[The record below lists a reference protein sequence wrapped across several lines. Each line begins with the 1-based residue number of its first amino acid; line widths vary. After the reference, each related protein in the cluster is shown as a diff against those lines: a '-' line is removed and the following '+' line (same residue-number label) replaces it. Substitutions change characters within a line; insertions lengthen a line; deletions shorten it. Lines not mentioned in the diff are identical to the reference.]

1 MKKSLAALALA
12 FLALLGCDSFTASRT
27 SSGAAPSGQL
37 QARAAGQ
44 FDFYLLN
51 LSWSPEFCYSHPS
64 AAECASHPTFVLHGL
79 WPQNNDGTYPH
90 DCSSAPGPA
99 NSSQYRDLYPDP
111 GLLEHEWQKHGTC
124 SGLSPADY
132 FASAKKAF
140 RSVAIPAQLAG
151 LKSQASLPPEQI
163 MVLFSLSNPQ
173 IPLSA
178 MAVSCGNNYLT
189 AFEVCLDKSLHPIA
203 CSGVRSCRANTVR
216 IPPP

>member
-1 MKKSLAALALA
+1 M
-12 FLALLGCDSFTASRT
+12 FLPLVGCDSVVVSRT
-27 SSGAAPSGQL
+27 SSGAAPSGQP

-99 NSSQYRDLYPDP
+99 NASQYRDLYPDAE
-111 GLLEHEWQKHGTC
+111 LLQHEWQKHGTC
-124 SGLSPADY
+124 SGLSPDDY
-132 FASAKKAF
+132 FSSARKALQ
-140 RSVAIPAQLAG
+140 SVRIPAQLAG
-151 LKSQASLPPEQI
+151 LKAQASLPPGQI
-163 MVLFSLSNPQ
+163 MALFSLSNPQ

-203 CSGVRSCRANTVR
+203 CSAVRSCRANTVR